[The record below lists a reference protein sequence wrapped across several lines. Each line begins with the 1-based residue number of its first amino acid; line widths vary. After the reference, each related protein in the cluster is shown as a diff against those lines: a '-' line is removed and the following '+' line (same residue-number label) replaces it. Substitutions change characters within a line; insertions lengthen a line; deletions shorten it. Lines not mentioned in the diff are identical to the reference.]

1 MFSFREDVDTG
12 PDQDL
17 QEQLEKYVN
26 EETIKQTSHLI
37 IIITKKYILNYST
50 IFRAKQHI
58 TELDDNV
65 TDLETQLVTR

>member
-12 PDQDL
+12 PDQHL
-17 QEQLEKYVN
+17 QEELEKYVN
-26 EETIKQTSHLI
+26 EETIKQTSHI
-37 IIITKKYILNYST
+37 IIITEKYILNYCS

-58 TELDDNV
+58 TELEAKV

>member
-12 PDQDL
+12 PNQDL
-17 QEQLEKYVN
+17 QEELEKYVN
-26 EETIKQTSHLI
+26 EKTTKQTSHI
-37 IIITKKYILNYST
+37 IIITEKYILNYST

-58 TELDDNV
+58 TELEGKV